1 MKIVII
7 GWRGMLG
14 RALTNACQAKGY
26 QVAGYDLP
34 ELDITKMDGRE
45 VEEGDWIVNCAAYTQ
60 VDRAEQ
66 EPTKAFEVNA
76 CGAGRVARMCAAN
89 GWKMLQIS
97 TDYVFDGTA
106 QTKYTEEDQ
115 TNPLNTYGM
124 SKFIGESLVWK
135 EHPTALIVRTQSLFG
150 NHGPNFVKSILRQV
164 AEGKTE
170 LNVVDDQ
177 VSSPTYVG
185 HLATGLLQLME
196 KGATGTVNV
205 SAEGFCSWWDF
216 AVTILAEKK
225 IENVIINPTKA
236 SYNFG
241 AAERPAWSV
250 LNKDLF
256 MSLTGS
262 DMPKWQDGLKEYLAE
277 MVL

>member
-7 GWRGMLG
+7 GWKGMLG
-14 RALTNACQAKGY
+14 RALTGMCQACGHE
-26 QVAGYDLP
+26 VAGYDLP

-45 VEEGDWIVNCAAYTQ
+45 VEEGDWIVNCAAYTH

-89 GWKMLQIS
+89 GWKMLQVS
-97 TDYVFDGTA
+97 TDYVFDGTL
-106 QTKYTEEDQ
+106 QTAYNEEDQ
-115 TNPLNTYGM
+115 TNPLNSYGM

-185 HLATGLLQLME
+185 HLATGMLQLME
-196 KGATGTVNV
+196 NGATGTVNV

-225 IENVIINPTKA
+225 IENVIVNPTKA
-236 SYNFG
+236 SYNLG
-241 AAERPAWSV
+241 VAERPAWSV

-256 MSLTGS
+256 RSLTAS

-277 MVL
+277 MVP